1 MGLLFDP
8 SEKTQEKMALFKYA
22 ANNTIHP
29 VGDDIT
35 IQKANGKEQKYS
47 FPGLSLYFADIIL

>member
-8 SEKTQEKMALFKYA
+8 SEKTQEKLALFKYA

-29 VGDDIT
+29 VDDQIK
-35 IQKANGKEQKYS
+35 IQKSNGKEQKYS
-47 FPGLSLYFADIIL
+47 FPGKHMMF